1 MFDYNEYPDIIFEGL
16 IYDLTNE
23 NTHDIMMEAGTIKE
37 KMQSVWKKIS
47 ALFKR
52 IYEKVKKIAI
62 GIKDAFKKFKNKLK
76 DVLQTGQAK
85 LLRLKVPST
94 FDTNRFLEFA
104 EKDIPS
110 ALASMGS
117 IESLYEFIN
126 RACAYYK
133 DKPEDNFPL
142 TKIKFKLEG
151 IFNTYFKGY
160 DKFNEELNW
169 KKDKPMICDHK
180 DLSNIQKFIEIST
193 SNGFYN
199 KLRDC
204 SERIEVFNKWMND
217 IQYSLKEIKAKD
229 AAYIYQS
236 VKQNT
241 MHLANKFS
249 GVISELDGCL
259 KLAFSIMKAFNLAAF
274 PGLKYKINFAEKED
288 KYEPQEYNPKKE
300 EEPEYERP
308 KYAGLI

>member
-1 MFDYNEYPDIIFEGL
+1 MFDYNEYPDLIFEGL

-169 KKDKPMICDHK
+169 KKDEPMICNHK
-180 DLSNIQKFIEIST
+180 DLSNIQKFIEIVT

-229 AAYIYQS
+229 ATYIYQS

-259 KLAFSIMKAFNLAAF
+259 KLAFSIMRAFNLAAF

>member
-1 MFDYNEYPDIIFEGL
+1 MFDYNEYPDLIFEGL

-52 IYEKVKKIAI
+52 IYEKMKKIAI
-62 GIKDAFKKFKNKLK
+62 GIKDAIKKFKNKLK

-85 LLRLKVPST
+85 ILRLKVASS

-110 ALASMGS
+110 VLSSMGS
-117 IESLYEFIN
+117 IENFYEFIN

-133 DKPEDNFPL
+133 DKPEDDFPL

-151 IFNTYFKGY
+151 IFNTYFKGC
-160 DKFNEELNW
+160 DQFSKELDL
-169 KKDKPMICDHK
+169 KKDEPMICNHK
-180 DLSNIQKFIEIST
+180 DLSNIQKFIEIVT

-204 SERIEVFNKWMND
+204 SERIEVFNKWMDD

-236 VKQNT
+236 IKQNT
-241 MHLANKFS
+241 MNLANKFS
-249 GVISELDGCL
+249 GAISNLDSCL
-259 KLAFSIMKAFNLAAF
+259 QIALSIMKAFNVAAF